1 MTALMAFAAALAGF
15 SALSLAMDRHYEDY
29 KGRGS
34 SPSAA
39 LQRWMRLGGVLG
51 LALSL
56 WAAVEGY
63 GSAQGWVF
71 WFGAMTVAALAVVL
85 TLTYAPARIVRLLQA
100 GGGLLAA
107 SAVGLLAS
115 QAGRL

>member
-1 MTALMAFAAALAGF
+1 MKALLAFSAALTGF

-29 KGRGS
+29 KGRGTA
-34 SPSAA
+34 PPAA
-39 LQRWMRLGGVLG
+39 LRRWMRLGGALG

-56 WAAVEGY
+56 WAAMAGY

-85 TLTYAPARIVRLLQA
+85 TLSYAPRRIVRLLRA
-100 GGGLLAA
+100 GAVLVALGLLG
-107 SAVGLLAS
+107 SLAS
-115 QAGRL
+115 GV